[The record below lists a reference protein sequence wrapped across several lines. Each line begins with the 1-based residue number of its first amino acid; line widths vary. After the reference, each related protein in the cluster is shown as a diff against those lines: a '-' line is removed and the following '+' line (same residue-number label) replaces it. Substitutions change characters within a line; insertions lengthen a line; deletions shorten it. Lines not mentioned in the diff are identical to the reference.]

1 MNQKYRDMVTL
12 PRPVSRTH
20 APMSARNRA
29 AQFAPFAALTGFD
42 GVIAETARTVSEK
55 PELSEEEA
63 EQLNRCLQTLAEDI
77 GEKPRVEV
85 TYFVRDKLKT
95 GGAYEC
101 AEGFVKHIDSIGRTL
116 CFTDGRIISIDDI
129 VLIEAYPNGKSER
142 EKVSHI

>member
-1 MNQKYRDMVTL
+1 MNKKYRDMITL

-42 GVIAETARTVSEK
+42 GVISETARTVSENEK
-55 PELSEEEA
+55 PELSEDTA
-63 EQLNRCLQTLAEDI
+63 EQLDRSLQTLAEHI

-85 TYFVRDKLKT
+85 TYFVRDKLKA

-101 AEGFVKHIDSIGRTL
+101 AEGFVKRVDGIGRTL

-129 VLIEAYPNGKSER
+129 VRITSYPE
-142 EKVSHI
+142 